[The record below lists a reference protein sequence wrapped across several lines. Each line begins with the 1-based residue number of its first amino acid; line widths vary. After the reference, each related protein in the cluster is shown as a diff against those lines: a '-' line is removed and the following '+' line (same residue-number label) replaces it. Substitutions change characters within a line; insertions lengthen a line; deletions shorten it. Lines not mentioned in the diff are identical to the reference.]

1 MNNEQYIKIENALN
15 NENNEGIMKLTKRE
29 IMSIKNNIL
38 QQIGLSSSELKD
50 IHKRLKDYRY
60 IDEIDDVNYGSYIR
74 WIPLNKEND
83 IRLRNGGII
92 CDIKILDNGLHIFC
106 KNGFR
111 LMQIKFD
118 ENLVFQKLTQQE
130 KIILNVLNYIN

>member
-1 MNNEQYIKIENALN
+1 MNNEQYVKIENALN

-29 IMSIKNNIL
+29 IMNTKNDIL

-60 IDEIDDVNYGSYIR
+60 IDEIDDINYGSYIR
-74 WIPLNKEND
+74 WIPLNKEDD

-92 CDIKILDNGLHIFC
+92 CDIKILDNGIHIFC

-118 ENLVFQKLTQQE
+118 ENLIFQKLTHQE

>member
-29 IMSIKNNIL
+29 IMSIKNDIL

-74 WIPLNKEND
+74 WIPLNKEDD

-92 CDIKILDNGLHIFC
+92 CDIKILDNGIHIFC

>member
-29 IMSIKNNIL
+29 IMSIKNDIL

-60 IDEIDDVNYGSYIR
+60 IDEIDDDK
-74 WIPLNKEND
+74 P
-83 IRLRNGGII
+83 I
-92 CDIKILDNGLHIFC
+92 CC
-106 KNGFR
+106 KMMM
-111 LMQIKFD
+111 LIMEVI
-118 ENLVFQKLTQQE
+118 
-130 KIILNVLNYIN
+130 

>member
-74 WIPLNKEND
+74 WIPLNKEDD

>member
-1 MNNEQYIKIENALN
+1 MNNEQYVKIENALN

-29 IMSIKNNIL
+29 IMNTKNDIL

-60 IDEIDDVNYGSYIR
+60 IDEIDDINYGSYIR

-92 CDIKILDNGLHIFC
+92 CDIKILDNGIHIFC